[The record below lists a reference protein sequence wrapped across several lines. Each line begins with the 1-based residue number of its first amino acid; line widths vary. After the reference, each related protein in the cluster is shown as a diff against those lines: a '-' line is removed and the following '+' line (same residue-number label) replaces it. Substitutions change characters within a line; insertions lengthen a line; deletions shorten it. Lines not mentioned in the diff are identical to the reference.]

1 MSRIEVLKTY
11 KLYIGGKFPRT
22 ESGRYYK
29 PEVNGK
35 VLGNIC
41 LSSRKDFRNA
51 MLAARSG
58 FGSWKKASAF
68 NKSQIL
74 YRMAEMLEGRKAQF
88 VDELILQGSTQKN
101 AISEVEEAIDR
112 MIYFAGWCDKFQAVF
127 SSVNPVSSSHF
138 NFSMNEPMGVVV
150 IMASQKTGLLD
161 WVTAMLQ
168 VISGG
173 NSCIVIA
180 PEDKPLCSI
189 SMAEVLNT
197 SDLPAGVVN
206 ILTGKWEELLPHIS
220 THMDVNGI
228 YYSDENEK
236 IWKEIELSAH
246 HNVKRVHR
254 LDANSDEM
262 LSPYPIMNFQEV
274 KTTWHPIEKISGAG
288 SGY

>member
-88 VDELILQGSTQKN
+88 VDELMLQGSTQKK
-101 AISEVEEAIDR
+101 AMSEVEEAIDR

-180 PEDKPLCSI
+180 PENKPLCSI

-206 ILTGKWEELLPHIS
+206 ILTGKWDELLPHIS

-228 YYSDENEK
+228 YYSDDNEK
-236 IWKEIELSAH
+236 NWKEIELSAH
-246 HNVKRVHR
+246 NNVKRVHR
-254 LDANSDEM
+254 LDPNSDEM

>member
-29 PEVNGK
+29 PEANGK

-51 MLAARSG
+51 MVAARGG
-58 FGSWKKASAF
+58 FGAWKKATAF

-88 VDELILQGSTQKN
+88 IDELKQQGSTEKTAQK
-101 AISEVEEAIDR
+101 EVEITIDR
-112 MIYFAGWCDKFQAVF
+112 MIYFAGWCDKFQQVF

-150 IMASQKTGLLD
+150 ILANQDTALLD

-173 NSCIVIA
+173 NACIIIA
-180 PEDKPLCSI
+180 PENKPLCAI

-197 SDLPAGVVN
+197 SDLPGGAVN
-206 ILTGKWEELLPHIS
+206 ILTGKWEELLPHIG

-228 YYSDENEK
+228 YYSHTDEK
-236 IWKEIELSAH
+236 MWKEIELSAY

-254 LDANSDEM
+254 LDAKSEEM
-262 LSPYPIMNFQEV
+262 ESPYPIMNFQEV
-274 KTTWHPIEKISGAG
+274 KTTWHPIENIAGAG

>member
-29 PEVNGK
+29 PEAKGK

-74 YRMAEMLEGRKAQF
+74 YRMAEMLEGRKTQF
-88 VDELILQGSTQKN
+88 VEELTLQGASQKE

-112 MIYFAGWCDKFQAVF
+112 MIYFAGWCDKFQQVF

-168 VISGG
+168 VIAGG

-180 PEDKPLCSI
+180 PESKPLCSI

-206 ILTGKWEELLPHIS
+206 ILTGKWDELLPHIA

-236 IWKEIELSAH
+236 TWKEIELSAH

-254 LDANSDEM
+254 LDAKSGEM

>member
-29 PEVNGK
+29 PEANGK

-88 VDELILQGSTQKN
+88 VDELMFQGSTQKQ

-150 IMASQKTGLLD
+150 VMASQKTGLLD
-161 WVTAMLQ
+161 WVTGMLQ
-168 VISGG
+168 VIAGG
-173 NSCIVIA
+173 NSCIIIA

-206 ILTGKWEELLPHIS
+206 ILTGKWEELLPHVS

-236 IWKEIELSAH
+236 TWKEIELSAH

-254 LDANSDEM
+254 LDAKSDEM

>member
-29 PEVNGK
+29 PEANGK

-88 VDELILQGSTQKN
+88 VDELMQQGSTQKK

-150 IMASQKTGLLD
+150 IMASQKTALLD

-173 NSCIVIA
+173 NSCIIIA
-180 PEDKPLCSI
+180 PENKPLCSI

-206 ILTGKWEELLPHIS
+206 ILTGKWDELIPHIS

-228 YYSDENEK
+228 YYSDEDEK
-236 IWKEIELSAH
+236 IWQEIELSAH

-254 LDANSDEM
+254 LDPNSDEM